1 MDEKNNG
8 SLSKINALREIG
20 TIGAGRAATALSELL
35 RCKVDIS
42 LPEVQMLPLEALD
55 KILGNPEDIYFVI
68 HIGLKRDIQG
78 RIFFLVSVEEAR
90 QLGARLLGKPS
101 EEIDTSNPLFRSSLE
116 EIFNILTGSYFCA
129 LSDITGLTTTYE
141 APSLAVDMVAA
152 VLDFFF
158 IQIAQKSEETIF
170 IKTKLTVKNIKFN
183 GLILFFPDTDSL
195 QRVLDFFSV

>member
-1 MDEKNNG
+1 MLEKNRLCWK
-8 SLSKINALREIG
+8 SS
-20 TIGAGRAATALSELL
+20 
-35 RCKVDIS
+35 
-42 LPEVQMLPLEALD
+42 P
-55 KILGNPEDIYFVI
+55 VI
-68 HIGLKRDIQG
+68 
-78 RIFFLVSVEEAR
+78 LVSIAR
-90 QLGARLLGKPS
+90 
-101 EEIDTSNPLFRSSLE
+101 T
-116 EIFNILTGSYFCA
+116 
-129 LSDITGLTTTYE
+129 DITGLTTTYE